1 MVALTKIN
9 TMLFRNLTVYAAC
22 DSSEILNLKIEIKI
36 FPETLLMMPALES
49 IALNIRSARFPI
61 TPILEG
67 LFLPLH
73 IMMSIPAKLIPRR

>member
-1 MVALTKIN
+1 
-9 TMLFRNLTVYAAC
+9 MLYIPAS

-36 FPETLLMMPALES
+36 FPKTLWMMPALDS
-49 IALNIRSARFPI
+49 ITLNIRSARFPI

-67 LFLPLH
+67 LFLLFH